1 MKKNKVLVCDRKQD
15 DLEQTKMEM
24 MKGEIVC

>member
-1 MKKNKVLVCDRKQD
+1 MKKNKVLVCDRKRD

-24 MKGEIVC
+24 TKGEIVC